1 MAPLKILICGGG
13 CAGPA
18 LALFL
23 ARSGHQVVIVERFPV
38 LRAQGAQVD
47 LRAQGIETVRR
58 MGLLQAIRDA
68 SVNEEGA
75 CCVSARGQVFATMMA
90 NTSGQGAQTL
100 TSEYEIMRGDM
111 VRTLYD
117 ATKDNVQY
125 IFGRTVDHF
134 EQDGNGVTVHFSDNT
149 SDNFDLL
156 VGADGQSSRIRKAIL
171 PPNGPDPYRRIG
183 VYIAYFFIPRRETDN
198 NMLNVY
204 FCAGRRAIFR
214 RSSEP
219 SGTSVYLMFRDDSPE
234 LQSISR
240 ASVEQQKAFFAQR
253 FRGAG
258 WETDRFLEE
267 MKTADDFFCHE
278 CVQVR
283 TDTWHKDRVVL
294 LGDAGYCPSPF
305 SAMGTTIG
313 LVGAYVL
320 AGEIGRNPDNL
331 PLALE
336 NYDKTL
342 RPFVKEVQKINP
354 TYIRWFMPE
363 SRWAVSIIQGILWL
377 LCLLRIPSI
386 LARFALEEEGGW
398 KLPDYPGLNSVV

>member
-1 MAPLKILICGGG
+1 MTPLKILICGGG

-23 ARSGHQVVIVERFPV
+23 ARSGHQVVIVERFPI

-58 MGLLQAIRDA
+58 MGLLQTIRDA
-68 SVNEEGA
+68 CVDEEGT
-75 CCVSARGQVFATMMA
+75 CCVSARGQVFATLMA
-90 NTSGQGAQTL
+90 NTSGQGAQTM

-125 IFGRTVDHF
+125 IFGKTVDHF
-134 EQDGNGVTVHFSDNT
+134 EQDGNEVTVHFSDNT

-171 PPNGPDPYRRIG
+171 PPNGPDPYRRMGI
-183 VYIAYFFIPRRETDN
+183 YIAYFFVPRRKTDN
-198 NMLNVY
+198 NMMNVY
-204 FCAGRRAIFR
+204 FCPGRRLMFR
-214 RSSEP
+214 RSSE
-219 SGTSVYLMFRDDSPE
+219 SSETGVYLMFRDDSPE
-234 LQSISR
+234 LHSISR
-240 ASVEQQKAFFAQR
+240 ASVEQQKEFFAQR

-258 WETDRFLEE
+258 WETDRFLQE

-278 CVQVR
+278 CVQIR

-305 SAMGTTIG
+305 TGMGTTTG

-320 AGEIGRNPDNL
+320 AGEISRNPDNL

-342 RPFVKEVQKINP
+342 RPFVHEVQKINP

-363 SRWAVSIIQGILWL
+363 SRWAVTILQGIVWL

-386 LARFALEEEGGW
+386 LARFAPEEEGGW
-398 KLPDYPGLNSVV
+398 KLPDYPGLYSVV